1 MYRRAG
7 RGRILLFA
15 FLALSIVVITLDFR
29 QGSDG
34 PLERG
39 KDLATTIVAPL
50 QRGFTAVTRP
60 VGNFFSSLG
69 ELGRLRSE
77 NAELRADLSDM
88 EGRITEALSL
98 SEENERLRRMLELDE
113 SWATMER
120 APAQVIGY
128 DPANYRWAVFIDKG
142 REDGIRADMAV
153 VNSDG
158 LVGKIIR
165 SEANFST
172 VLLLID
178 PQANARARVVDGQTG
193 VVGGNGGEEFLS
205 LKYIDARAEVS
216 VGQDVLTSGYD
227 RGIFPGSIPIG
238 EIATITSEGAA
249 LHQDVEIRPWV
260 DFKNLDFVMVLTES
274 GSKIENEPTEPEADR

>member
-7 RGRILLFA
+7 RGRILLIA

-34 PLERG
+34 ALERG
-39 KDLATTIVAPL
+39 KDLATAIVAPL

-60 VGNFFSSLG
+60 IGNFFSSLG

-77 NAELRADLSDM
+77 NAELRSEVSDM

-98 SEENERLRRMLELDE
+98 ADENEELRTMLDLDE
-113 SWATMER
+113 SWATMDR
-120 APAQVIGY
+120 VPAQVIGY

-142 REDGIRADMAV
+142 RNDGIRSDMAV

-165 SEANFST
+165 AEPNFST

-205 LKYIDARAEVS
+205 LNYIDSRADVS

-227 RGIFPGSIPIG
+227 RGIFPTSIPIG
-238 EIATITSEGAA
+238 EIASVRTEGAA
-249 LHQDVEIRPWV
+249 LHQEVQIRPWV
-260 DFKNLDFVMVLTES
+260 DFKTLDFVLVLTES
-274 GSKIENEPTEPEADR
+274 GPQIDNSAPEATDR